1 MKLGHRAESGPL
13 RGLLVV
19 ATFSAVAASLFGPA
33 GLHACTG
40 IRLKGKDG
48 TVVYGRTM
56 EWGAFDLHSRV
67 AIVPRGVEF
76 VGQTPDGKPGLTW
89 KGKYG
94 IVGLDAVKKDYLVD
108 GINEK
113 GLAAGLFYHPGF
125 AKYAEYDA
133 SKANDTL
140 GPTDVAQ
147 YVLSQCATIAETREA
162 LGKVR
167 VVPVKEPALGF
178 SPPSHFMITE
188 PDGKS
193 IVIEFLDG
201 NMVMF
206 DNPLGVI
213 TNAPT
218 FDWHMINL
226 RNHINLS
233 ALALPS
239 KKIEELD
246 FKPLGA
252 GSGLIG
258 LPGDFTPP
266 SRFVRA
272 VAFTQTARPTEGGV
286 DTANETFRILDN
298 FNLPLAAV
306 NATDEQRDETMKSST
321 IWTSVYDTKNRVLY
335 YHTQHNRR
343 VRKVDLNK
351 IDFEALKETVRLP
364 LDKEKSQDVE
374 DITPKK

>member
-1 MKLGHRAESGPL
+1 ML
-13 RGLLVV
+13 RRLFSVVSVLVV
-19 ATFSAVAASLFGPA
+19 SATLLASIDLQ
-33 GLHACTG
+33 ACTG

-56 EWGAFDLHSRV
+56 EWGAFDLNSRV
-67 AIVPRGVEF
+67 AIVPRGKEF
-76 VGQTPDGKPGLTW
+76 VGQTPDGKTGLTW
-89 KGKYG
+89 KGKFG
-94 IVGLDAVKKDYLVD
+94 IVGIDAVKKDFIAD
-108 GINEK
+108 GMNEK

-133 SKANDTL
+133 AKADETL

-147 YVLSQCATIAETREA
+147 YVLSQCASIKEAREL

-167 VVPVKEPALGF
+167 VVPVKEPAIGI
-178 SPPSHFMITE
+178 PPPLHLMITDPE
-188 PDGKS
+188 GKS
-193 IVIEFLDG
+193 IVVEFVEG
-201 NMVMF
+201 KTVIF
-206 DNPLGVI
+206 DNPLGVL

-233 ALALPS
+233 ALALPG
-239 KKIEELD
+239 KKIEDMD

-266 SRFVRA
+266 SRFIRA
-272 VAFTQTARPTEGGV
+272 VAFTQTARATVGGL
-286 DTANETFRILDN
+286 DTVNEVLRILDG

-306 NATDEQRDETMKSST
+306 PPSDEKKDKDDTMQSST
-321 IWTSVYDTKNRVLY
+321 IWTSVWDTKNRVLY

-343 VRKVDLNK
+343 LRKVEMSN
-351 IDFEALKETVRLP
+351 IDFETLKETIRLP
-364 LDKEKSQDVE
+364 MDKEKTQDIE

>member
-1 MKLGHRAESGPL
+1 MKLSQRAGYGSLRRLMVIATITALTALPL
-13 RGLLVV
+13 
-19 ATFSAVAASLFGPA
+19 APA
-33 GLHACTG
+33 HLHACTG
-40 IRLKGKDG
+40 IMLMGKDG

-67 AIVPRGVEF
+67 AIVPRGLQF
-76 VGQTPDGKPGLTW
+76 VGQTPDGKPGVTW

-94 IVGLDAVKKDYLVD
+94 IVGLDAVNKEYIVD

-125 AKYAEYDA
+125 AVYAEYDA
-133 SKANDTL
+133 SKANVSM

-147 YVLSQCATIAETREA
+147 YVLSQCATIAEAREV

-167 VVPVKEPALGF
+167 VVAVTEPALGF
-178 SPPSHFMITE
+178 SPPLHFMITE

-193 IVIEFLDG
+193 IVVEFLDG
-201 NMVMF
+201 KTVIY

-226 RNHINLS
+226 RNYVNLS
-233 ALALPS
+233 ALALPG
-239 KKIEELD
+239 KKIEEMD

-266 SRFVRA
+266 SRFIRA
-272 VAFTQTARPTEGGV
+272 VAFTQTARPTEGGEDV
-286 DTANETFRILDN
+286 ANEVFRILDN
-298 FNLPLAAV
+298 FNLPLASVSAS
-306 NATDEQRDETMKSST
+306 DEKKDETMKSST
-321 IWTSVYDTKNRVLY
+321 IWTSAYDTKNRVLY

-343 VRKVDLNK
+343 IRMVDMNK
-351 IDFEALKETVRLP
+351 IDFETLTTTVRLP
-364 LDKEKSQDVE
+364 LDREKSQDIE
-374 DITPKK
+374 DMTPRK